1 MPQTIRKE
9 KKKISL
15 RQYSPIKIINRK
27 KSHNEALSYALLNG
41 SLTLEAALI
50 LPLFLLGSAVI
61 LSLFLMMQVQYSVA
75 NALDRAVADTALLCV
90 ESEKTIENLTKAA
103 FYKELTVE
111 KCPLFLVQG
120 NMAGFSWTGTKID
133 HASIDVLVTYHLK
146 FPINFGPQRT
156 MEVSDARR
164 MHRWTGNLRDRED
177 ETDASWVYVTPNQSV
192 FHLSRNCSHLKLS
205 VKLLHVLEWKSI
217 KDLYRSCDHCAKGE
231 RPGTAI
237 YVTEQGDCY
246 HLRLDCS
253 GLKRTIYMIK
263 RSQAENIKT
272 CSRCG
277 GSS

>member
-15 RQYSPIKIINRK
+15 RQYNPIKIINRK

-133 HASIDVLVTYHLK
+133 HASI
-146 FPINFGPQRT
+146 N
-156 MEVSDARR
+156 
-164 MHRWTGNLRDRED
+164 
-177 ETDASWVYVTPNQSV
+177 DASWVYVTPNQSV
-192 FHLSRNCSHLKLS
+192 FHLNRNCSHLKLS